1 MLYICSLILNW
12 MRLFVFMGKT
22 IYLNIQLY
30 FITTLLKIFK
40 KSKTLKKMHTV
51 NTIKRMNLFVK
62 ARLEKQFK

>member
-1 MLYICSLILNW
+1 
-12 MRLFVFMGKT
+12 MGKA

-40 KSKTLKKMHTV
+40 KSKTLKKIHTV

-62 ARLEKQFK
+62 ARLEKNLNAVEEKYKSQW